1 MEAENI
7 QNINNPLVHFETWVS
22 MDDREKEPDENCF
35 MRRQVRFCSQWCLD
49 NLCKYQLYHPIINLY
64 KIFAFNST
72 IGYELKT
79 YFVFVC

>member
-1 MEAENI
+1 MSFSILCATIYIILGDNDSMEAENI

-49 NLCKYQLYHPIINLY
+49 NLCKYQLYHPIINL
-64 KIFAFNST
+64 
-72 IGYELKT
+72 
-79 YFVFVC
+79 